1 MNSIDSSIF
10 ERFPDRSAHGAR
22 HAGED
27 PSQAMDI
34 IFIEGF
40 ESETVIG
47 IDPEELHE
55 KQPVRID
62 LWAGLPKSRACETD
76 HIADTIDYGKVHAA
90 LEGLLAA
97 HGMQL
102 LEGLAEAIAQT
113 LLDDFGAHWVR
124 VSLVKPRKF
133 PNVRAVGVTIE
144 RRCEAS
150 GSARVPRRER
160 VSLALLGAG
169 MFPPSSSL

>member
-1 MNSIDSSIF
+1 MNSIDTRIF
-10 ERFPDRSAHGAR
+10 ERFPERWAHGAR

-27 PSQAMDI
+27 PSEAMDI

-55 KQPVRID
+55 TQPVRID
-62 LWAGLPKSRACETD
+62 LWAGLRKSLACESD
-76 HIADTIDYGKVHAA
+76 RIADTIDYGKVHGA
-90 LEGLLAA
+90 LEALLSA

-102 LEGLAEAIAQT
+102 LEGLAEAIARM
-113 LLDDFGAHWVR
+113 LLDDFGAQWVR

-133 PNVRAVGVTIE
+133 PNVKAVGVTIE
-144 RRCEAS
+144 RRRQTT
-150 GSARVPRRER
+150 GSARVSRRER
-160 VSLALLGAG
+160 TSLALLGAG